1 MYTRHMIKKITFALL
16 FAIPSFSFAIDLDG
30 FYITPKGGI
39 SKSMDTGVIFGDA
52 GGGQFDIKDNDLG
65 TGYVFGLSV
74 GKYITNN
81 FRVELEASQRGGL
94 EYDTQYASEPN
105 LGTTTKADIK
115 TQSIFIN
122 GFYDF
127 ESFAIIN
134 SLVTPYIGGGI
145 GISKN
150 KMGVVTEVTP
160 ENEVAYLDGN
170 KVSQFSYKLA
180 AGTLINLTKKLSLDI
195 NYQYVDLGSFKSGL
209 DYVASGGA
217 TGTLTEALND
227 GEIKTQELMV
237 GLQYKF

>member
-1 MYTRHMIKKITFALL
+1 MIKKIILALL

-39 SKSMDTGVIFGDA
+39 SKSMDTGVILGDT

-94 EYDTQYASEPN
+94 EYDTEYASEPN
-105 LGTTTKADIK
+105 LGKTTKADIK
-115 TQSIFIN
+115 TQSIFIK

-145 GISKN
+145 GISRN

>member
-1 MYTRHMIKKITFALL
+1 M
-16 FAIPSFSFAIDLDG
+16 
-30 FYITPKGGI
+30 
-39 SKSMDTGVIFGDA
+39 
-52 GGGQFDIKDNDLG
+52 
-65 TGYVFGLSV
+65 
-74 GKYITNN
+74 
-81 FRVELEASQRGGL
+81 
-94 EYDTQYASEPN
+94 
-105 LGTTTKADIK
+105 
-115 TQSIFIN
+115 
-122 GFYDF
+122 
-127 ESFAIIN
+127 
-134 SLVTPYIGGGI
+134 VTPYIGGGI
-145 GISKN
+145 GISRN

>member
-1 MYTRHMIKKITFALL
+1 MYTPHMIKKITFALL

-39 SKSMDTGVIFGDA
+39 SKSMDTGVILGDT

-134 SLVTPYIGGGI
+134 SSVTPYIGGGI
-145 GISKN
+145 GISRN

>member
-1 MYTRHMIKKITFALL
+1 MIKKITFALL

-39 SKSMDTGVIFGDA
+39 SKSMDTGVILGNA

-94 EYDTQYASEPN
+94 EYDTEYASEPN

-134 SLVTPYIGGGI
+134 SSVTPYIGGGI
-145 GISKN
+145 GISRN

-160 ENEVAYLDGN
+160 DNTVAYLDGN

-180 AGTLINLTKKLSLDI
+180 AGTLVSLTESLSLDI
-195 NYQYVDLGSFKSGL
+195 NYQYIDLGSFKSGL
-209 DYVASGGA
+209 NYVVAGGA
-217 TGTLTEALND
+217 TGNLTEALNG

>member
-1 MYTRHMIKKITFALL
+1 MIKKITFALL

-94 EYDTQYASEPN
+94 EYDTEYASEPN

-134 SLVTPYIGGGI
+134 SSVTPYIGGGI
-145 GISKN
+145 GISRN

>member
-1 MYTRHMIKKITFALL
+1 MIKKITFALL

-39 SKSMDTGVIFGDA
+39 SKSMDTGVILGDT

-94 EYDTQYASEPN
+94 EYDTEYASEPN

-160 ENEVAYLDGN
+160 ENDVAYLDGN

-180 AGTLINLTKKLSLDI
+180 AGTLVSLTESLSLDI

-209 DYVASGGA
+209 GYVASGGA
-217 TGTLTEALND
+217 TGNLTEALNG

>member
-1 MYTRHMIKKITFALL
+1 MHTPHMIKKITLALL
-16 FAIPSFSFAIDLDG
+16 FTIPSLSFAIDLDG

-39 SKSMDTGVIFGDA
+39 SKSMDTGVILGDA

-94 EYDTQYASEPN
+94 EYDTEYASEPN

-134 SLVTPYIGGGI
+134 SSVTPYIGGGI
-145 GISKN
+145 GISRN
-150 KMGVVTEVTP
+150 KMGVVTEVTS

-180 AGTLINLTKKLSLDI
+180 AGTLVSLTESLSLDI
-195 NYQYVDLGSFKSGL
+195 
-209 DYVASGGA
+209 
-217 TGTLTEALND
+217 
-227 GEIKTQELMV
+227 
-237 GLQYKF
+237 

>member
-1 MYTRHMIKKITFALL
+1 MYTPHMIKKITFALL
-16 FAIPSFSFAIDLDG
+16 FTIPSFSFAIDLDG

-94 EYDTQYASEPN
+94 EYDTEYASEPN

>member
-1 MYTRHMIKKITFALL
+1 MYTAFMIKKIILALL

-39 SKSMDTGVIFGDA
+39 SKSMDTGVILGDT

-94 EYDTQYASEPN
+94 EYDTEYASEPN

-160 ENEVAYLDGN
+160 ENDVAYLDGN

-180 AGTLINLTKKLSLDI
+180 AGTLVSLTESLSLDI

-209 DYVASGGA
+209 GYVASGGA
-217 TGTLTEALND
+217 TGNLTEALNG

>member
-1 MYTRHMIKKITFALL
+1 MYTHHMLKKITFALL

-94 EYDTQYASEPN
+94 EYDTEYASEPN

-134 SLVTPYIGGGI
+134 SSVTPYIGGGI
-145 GISKN
+145 GISRN
-150 KMGVVTEVTP
+150 KMGVVTEISP
-160 ENEVAYLDGN
+160 ENVVAYLDGN

-180 AGTLINLTKKLSLDI
+180 AGTLVSLTESLYLDI

-209 DYVASGGA
+209 GYVASGGA
-217 TGTLTEALND
+217 TGNLTEALNG

>member
-1 MYTRHMIKKITFALL
+1 MIKKITFALL

-134 SLVTPYIGGGI
+134 SSVTPYIGGGI

-180 AGTLINLTKKLSLDI
+180 AGTLVSLTESLSLDI

-209 DYVASGGA
+209 GYVASGGA
-217 TGTLTEALND
+217 TGNLTEALNG

>member
-1 MYTRHMIKKITFALL
+1 MIKKITFALL

-81 FRVELEASQRGGL
+81 FRVDLEASQRGGL
-94 EYDTQYASEPN
+94 EYDTEYASEPN

-134 SLVTPYIGGGI
+134 SSVTPYIGGGI
-145 GISKN
+145 GISRN

-217 TGTLTEALND
+217 TGTLTEALNG

>member
-1 MYTRHMIKKITFALL
+1 MIKKITLALL
-16 FAIPSFSFAIDLDG
+16 FAIPSLSFAIDLDG

-94 EYDTQYASEPN
+94 EYDTEYASEPN

-160 ENEVAYLDGN
+160 ENEAAYLDEN

-180 AGTLINLTKKLSLDI
+180 AGTLVSLTESLSLDI

-209 DYVASGGA
+209 GYVASGGA
-217 TGTLTEALND
+217 TGNLTEALNG

>member
-1 MYTRHMIKKITFALL
+1 MYTPHTIKKITFALL
-16 FAIPSFSFAIDLDG
+16 FTIPSFSFAIDLDG

-94 EYDTQYASEPN
+94 EYDTEYASEPN
-105 LGTTTKADIK
+105 LGTTNKADIK

-145 GISKN
+145 GISK
-150 KMGVVTEVTP
+150 K
-160 ENEVAYLDGN
+160 
-170 KVSQFSYKLA
+170 
-180 AGTLINLTKKLSLDI
+180 
-195 NYQYVDLGSFKSGL
+195 
-209 DYVASGGA
+209 
-217 TGTLTEALND
+217 
-227 GEIKTQELMV
+227 
-237 GLQYKF
+237 

>member
-1 MYTRHMIKKITFALL
+1 MIKKITFALL

-39 SKSMDTGVIFGDA
+39 SKSMDTGVILGDA

-94 EYDTQYASEPN
+94 EYDTEYASEPN

-127 ESFAIIN
+127 ESFAIIS

-180 AGTLINLTKKLSLDI
+180 AGTLVSLTESLSLDI

-209 DYVASGGA
+209 GYVASGGA
-217 TGTLTEALND
+217 TGNLTEALNG

>member
-1 MYTRHMIKKITFALL
+1 MIKKITFALL
-16 FAIPSFSFAIDLDG
+16 FTIPSFSFAIDLDG

-39 SKSMDTGVIFGDA
+39 SKSMDTGVILGDT

-160 ENEVAYLDGN
+160 ENEAAYLDGN

-180 AGTLINLTKKLSLDI
+180 AGTLVSLTESLSLDI

-209 DYVASGGA
+209 GYVASGGA
-217 TGTLTEALND
+217 TGNLTEALNG

>member
-1 MYTRHMIKKITFALL
+1 MHTPHMIKKITLALL
-16 FAIPSFSFAIDLDG
+16 FTIPSLSFAIDLDG

-39 SKSMDTGVIFGDA
+39 SKSMDTGVILGDA

-94 EYDTQYASEPN
+94 EYDTEYASEPN

-134 SLVTPYIGGGI
+134 SSVTPYIGGGI
-145 GISKN
+145 GISRN
-150 KMGVVTEVTP
+150 KMGVVTEVTS

-180 AGTLINLTKKLSLDI
+180 AGTLVSLTESLSLDI

-209 DYVASGGA
+209 GYVASGGA
-217 TGTLTEALND
+217 TGNLTEALNG

>member
-1 MYTRHMIKKITFALL
+1 MIKKITFALL

-39 SKSMDTGVIFGDA
+39 SKSMDTGVILGDT
-52 GGGQFDIKDNDLG
+52 GGGQFDIKDNDLV

-94 EYDTQYASEPN
+94 EYDTEYASEPN

-134 SLVTPYIGGGI
+134 SSVTPYIGGGI
-145 GISKN
+145 GFSRN
-150 KMGVVTEVTP
+150 KMGVVTEISP
-160 ENEVAYLDGN
+160 ENVVAYLDGN

-180 AGTLINLTKKLSLDI
+180 AGTLVSLTESMSLDI
-195 NYQYVDLGSFKSGL
+195 NYQYVDLGSFK
-209 DYVASGGA
+209 
-217 TGTLTEALND
+217 
-227 GEIKTQELMV
+227 
-237 GLQYKF
+237 

>member
-1 MYTRHMIKKITFALL
+1 
-16 FAIPSFSFAIDLDG
+16 
-30 FYITPKGGI
+30 
-39 SKSMDTGVIFGDA
+39 MDTGVILGDT

-94 EYDTQYASEPN
+94 EYDTEYASEPN

-145 GISKN
+145 GISRN

-180 AGTLINLTKKLSLDI
+180 AGTLVSLTESLSLDI
-195 NYQYVDLGSFKSGL
+195 NYQYIDLGSFKSGL
-209 DYVASGGA
+209 NYVVSGDA
-217 TGTLTEALND
+217 TGNLTEALNG

>member
-1 MYTRHMIKKITFALL
+1 MIKKITFALL
-16 FAIPSFSFAIDLDG
+16 FTIPSFSFAIDLDG

-65 TGYVFGLSV
+65 TGYVFGFSV

-94 EYDTQYASEPN
+94 EYDTEYASEPN

-180 AGTLINLTKKLSLDI
+180 AGTLVSLTESLSLDI
-195 NYQYVDLGSFKSGL
+195 NYQYIDLGSFKSGL
-209 DYVASGGA
+209 GYVASGGA
-217 TGTLTEALND
+217 TGNLTEALNG

>member
-1 MYTRHMIKKITFALL
+1 MIKKITLALL
-16 FAIPSFSFAIDLDG
+16 FTIPSLSFAIDLDG

-94 EYDTQYASEPN
+94 EYDTEYASEPN

-217 TGTLTEALND
+217 TGTLTEALNG

>member
-1 MYTRHMIKKITFALL
+1 MIKKITFALL

-39 SKSMDTGVIFGDA
+39 SKSMDTGVILGDT

-145 GISKN
+145 GISRN

>member
-1 MYTRHMIKKITFALL
+1 MIKKITFALL

-39 SKSMDTGVIFGDA
+39 SKSMDTGVILGDT

-94 EYDTQYASEPN
+94 EYDTEYASEPN

>member
-1 MYTRHMIKKITFALL
+1 MYTPFMIKKITFALL

-94 EYDTQYASEPN
+94 EYDTEYASEPN

-145 GISKN
+145 GISRN

-217 TGTLTEALND
+217 TGTLTEALNG

>member
-1 MYTRHMIKKITFALL
+1 MIKKITLALL
-16 FAIPSFSFAIDLDG
+16 FTIPSLCFAMNLDG

-39 SKSMDTGVIFGDA
+39 SKSMDTGVILGDA

-81 FRVELEASQRGGL
+81 FRLELEASQRGGL
-94 EYDTQYASEPN
+94 EYDTEYASEPN

-127 ESFAIIN
+127 ESFAISS
-134 SLVTPYIGGGI
+134 SLVTPYLGGGI
-145 GISKN
+145 GISRN
-150 KMGVVTEVTP
+150 KMGVTTEVSAGGGT
-160 ENEVAYLDGN
+160 AWLDGN
-170 KVSQFSYKLA
+170 KVSQFAYKLA
-180 AGTLINLTKKLSLDI
+180 AGTLVSLTESLSLDI

-209 DYVASGGA
+209 GYVASGGA
-217 TGTLTEALND
+217 TGTLTEALNG
-227 GEIKTQELMV
+227 GEIKTQELML

>member
-1 MYTRHMIKKITFALL
+1 MIKKITFALL
-16 FAIPSFSFAIDLDG
+16 FTIPSFSFAIDLDG

-94 EYDTQYASEPN
+94 EYDTEYASEPN

-122 GFYDF
+122 AFYDF
-127 ESFAIIN
+127 KSFAIIN

-145 GISKN
+145 GISRN

>member
-1 MYTRHMIKKITFALL
+1 MYTPHMIKKITFALL

-94 EYDTQYASEPN
+94 EYDTEYASEPN

-180 AGTLINLTKKLSLDI
+180 AGTLVSLTESLSLDI

-209 DYVASGGA
+209 GYVASGGA
-217 TGTLTEALND
+217 TGNLTEALNG

>member
-1 MYTRHMIKKITFALL
+1 MIKKITFALL
-16 FAIPSFSFAIDLDG
+16 FTIPSFSFAIDLDG

-94 EYDTQYASEPN
+94 EYDTEYASEPN

-160 ENEVAYLDGN
+160 ENDVAYLDGN

-180 AGTLINLTKKLSLDI
+180 AGTLVSLTESLSLDI
-195 NYQYVDLGSFKSGL
+195 NYQYIDLGSFKSGL
-209 DYVASGGA
+209 NYVVSGDA
-217 TGTLTEALND
+217 TGNLTEALNG

>member
-1 MYTRHMIKKITFALL
+1 MLKKITFALL

-39 SKSMDTGVIFGDA
+39 SKSMDTGVILGDA

-94 EYDTQYASEPN
+94 EYDTEYASEPN

-134 SLVTPYIGGGI
+134 SSVTPYIGGGI
-145 GISKN
+145 GISRN

-180 AGTLINLTKKLSLDI
+180 AGTLVSLTESLSLDI

-209 DYVASGGA
+209 GYVASGGA
-217 TGTLTEALND
+217 TGNLTEALNG
-227 GEIKTQELMV
+227 GEIKTQELML
-237 GLQYKF
+237 GMQYKF